1 MEFIVH
7 KHVYKHSDKFIT
19 MIYWVNFSLKS
30 GKNKWILNAEAK
42 AC

>member
-19 MIYWVNFSLKS
+19 MIYWVNFLLKS
-30 GKNKWILNAEAK
+30 SKNKWSINDEEK
-42 AC
+42 TC